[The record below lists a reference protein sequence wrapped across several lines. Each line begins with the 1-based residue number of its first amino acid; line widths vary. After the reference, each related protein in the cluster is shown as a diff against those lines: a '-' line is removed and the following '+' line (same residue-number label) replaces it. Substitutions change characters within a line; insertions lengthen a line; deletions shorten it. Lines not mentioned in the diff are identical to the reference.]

1 MKNQTIPDWHAI
13 TSWAMEERNR
23 LREQL
28 ESIDLPD
35 DQTAAIRG
43 ELRLLK
49 RLLALPDRAAQE
61 LPRDVL
67 GY

>member
-1 MKNQTIPDWHAI
+1 
-13 TSWAMEERNR
+13 MEERNR